1 MNPRQQAILKLVID
15 EYIRSAEPVGSK
27 FLSESP
33 GLDVSPAT
41 VRNDMAVLEEEGFLR
56 QPHTSAGRVP
66 TEQAFFYYLRHF
78 VHSERPS
85 SSQKTLKNAL
95 REEDQERSVKALAK
109 AMAEISGE
117 TAIVAFDPE
126 WSYYAGVANLFQK
139 PEFANLELVQS
150 LSAMLDRFDE
160 VVGEMF
166 DAVSREPQVLI
177 GRENP
182 FGENMSAIVVKY
194 RLSPTHFGI
203 IGLVGPTRMNYA
215 KNLGI
220 IEEVKDLLDQN
231 DV

>member
-1 MNPRQQAILKLVID
+1 MNERQEAILKLVID

-27 FLSESP
+27 FLAETA
-33 GLDVSPAT
+33 GLEVSPAT

-78 VHSERPS
+78 VHPERTS
-85 SSQKTLKNAL
+85 GSQKTLKNAM
-95 REEDQERSVKALAK
+95 RDEDQERSVKALAK
-109 AMAEISGE
+109 ARAEISGE
-117 TAIVAFDPE
+117 TAIVAFDPDG
-126 WSYYAGVANLFQK
+126 SYYAGVANLFQK
-139 PEFANLELVQS
+139 PEFASLEVVQS
-150 LSAMLDRFDE
+150 ISSMIDRFDD
-160 VVGEMF
+160 VVSEMF

-182 FGENMSAIVVKY
+182 FGDNMSAIVVKY

-215 KNLGI
+215 KNLGL
-220 IEEVKDLLDQN
+220 IEDVKDLLDKKH
-231 DV
+231 V